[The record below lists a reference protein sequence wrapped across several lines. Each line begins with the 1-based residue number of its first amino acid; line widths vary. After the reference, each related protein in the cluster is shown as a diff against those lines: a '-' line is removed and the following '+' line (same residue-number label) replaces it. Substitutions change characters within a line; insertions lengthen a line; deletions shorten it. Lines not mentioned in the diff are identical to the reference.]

1 MNEVEI
7 RRLCADAGLKV
18 AEIQQMDAILV
29 VVPTSLEQLPDF
41 DTLAGL
47 SAHIC
52 ANSDYKFVTLG
63 IDGVVF
69 GDAALKPHD
78 PQECFE

>member
-1 MNEVEI
+1 MNEEEI
-7 RRLCADAGLKV
+7 RRICADAGLKV
-18 AEIQQMDAILV
+18 AEIQQMDTILV
-29 VVPTSLEQLPDF
+29 VVPQSLHNLPDF
-41 DTLAGL
+41 DALAGL

-69 GDAALKPHD
+69 GEDALKPHD
-78 PQECFE
+78 PKECFE

>member
-1 MNEVEI
+1 MNEEEI
-7 RRLCADAGLKV
+7 RRLCAAEGLKV

-29 VVPTSLEQLPDF
+29 VVPQSLENLPAF
-41 DTLAGL
+41 DALAGL
-47 SAHIC
+47 SEHIC

-69 GDAALKPHD
+69 GQDALKIHD
-78 PQECFE
+78 PKECL